1 MRRIA
6 IPAVTLL
13 TMCAVSG
20 IAVADERIPVP
31 PADEIAVLTPD
42 QDTGQRPFPRVVE
55 GADGLQHVEIA
66 PSVVVHRYYYT
77 GDRSF
82 QGPFLPGGPTVIIA
96 GHPRTGEQISVE
108 ARLLPGAPRIHYS
121 RKSIRYDYGGS
132 CITLDF
138 GLLDTPTPRVIYQQQ
153 PQVVTAAETRI
164 SRMSRTIREAGAAS
178 GIRET
183 AGELRKRSRDAV
195 LGISERAADVQQVVL
210 RGVTSVVDATPLK
223 TLLTPS
229 GRSDAR
235 SQFQQERI
243 GIIQGLEDTAATS
256 R

>member
-1 MRRIA
+1 
-6 IPAVTLL
+6 
-13 TMCAVSG
+13 
-20 IAVADERIPVP
+20 
-31 PADEIAVLTPD
+31 
-42 QDTGQRPFPRVVE
+42 
-55 GADGLQHVEIA
+55 
-66 PSVVVHRYYYT
+66 
-77 GDRSF
+77 
-82 QGPFLPGGPTVIIA
+82 
-96 GHPRTGEQISVE
+96 GEQISVE

-210 RGVTSVVDATPLK
+210 RGVTSVVDATPLRS
-223 TLLTPS
+223 LLTPS

-243 GIIQGLEDTAATS
+243 GIIQGLEDTAATN